1 VAYTGYCFEKKNNKL
16 CTINVKLAAISYHHK
31 IKFGVDL
38 PMSHYWLSAA
48 KKSIE
53 RRQGSDG
60 GNVQQL
66 RLPLRWE
73 LLTTGR
79 QACEQYQYDVRRCHL
94 GQVIWCGLALSYLL
108 LARTSELFAD
118 DKSKMVHTDF
128 GLLRSDLS
136 FFDAQEQQLQRE
148 SRARAVTVEVRFRG
162 CKADQQRRGA
172 VVQHGGDAL
181 HILLH
186 LLQLDTTI
194 SNTAPLMSYTES
206 TDSATVVKTV
216 TSKLATSY
224 LRYMVSAAGQSARAT
239 NYTIHSGR
247 IGGATALAAAGVADS
262 AIMAAGRW
270 KSDAYLRYI
279 RPTRQDAAV
288 AAKALTAATIVHGQ
302 PGEGTLWS

>member
-1 VAYTGYCFEKKNNKL
+1 MEL
-16 CTINVKLAAISYHHK
+16 I
-31 IKFGVDL
+31 L

-48 KKSIE
+48 KKGIE

-66 RLPLRWE
+66 RLLLRWE

-79 QACEQYQYDVRRCHL
+79 QACEQYQYDARRCHL
-94 GQVIWCGLALSYLL
+94 GEVIWCGLALSYLL

-136 FFDAQEQQLQRE
+136 FFGAQEQQLQWE

-162 CKADQQRRGA
+162 SKADQQRRGA
-172 VVQHGGDAL
+172 VVQQSGDAL

-206 TDSATVVKTV
+206 TNRATVVKTV

-224 LRYMVSAAGQSARAT
+224 LRHMVSAAGQSARAI
-239 NYTIHSGR
+239 NYILHSG

-288 AAKALTAATIVHGQ
+288 AAKALTAATIVHRQ